1 MVLKKIFK
9 PQKNNMMKKFLLA
22 AVFTAAVFTA
32 ANAQVMATTETKT
45 MTKEE
50 KAAAKAKKEAELNE
64 AFTTAGLTDEEQ
76 VKMCRAALDQS
87 NEKSKVIRADA
98 ALTADDK
105 KAKLDAVNKERNE
118 IMKTIMGDAKYK
130 IFKAT
135 QKAQKEAAGATAN

>member
-9 PQKNNMMKKFLLA
+9 PQKNNMIKKFLLA
-22 AVFTAAVFTA
+22 VVFTAAVFTA

-64 AFTTAGLTDEEQ
+64 AFTKAGLTDEEQ
-76 VKMCRAALDQS
+76 LKSRAALDES
-87 NEKSKVIRADA
+87 NEKSKVVKADA

-105 KAKLDAVNKERNE
+105 KAKLDAVNKERNDN
-118 IMKTIMGDAKYK
+118 MKTIMGDAKYK

-135 QKAQKEAAGATAN
+135 QKAQKEAAGSKAN

>member
-9 PQKNNMMKKFLLA
+9 PQKNNMIKKFLLA
-22 AVFTAAVFTA
+22 VVFTAAVFTA
-32 ANAQVMATTETKT
+32 ANAQVMATKETKT

-64 AFTTAGLTDEEQ
+64 AFTKAGLTDEEQ
-76 VKMCRAALDQS
+76 LKSRAALDES
-87 NEKSKVIRADA
+87 NEKSKVVKADA

-105 KAKLDAVNKERNE
+105 KAKLDAVNKERNDN
-118 IMKTIMGDAKYK
+118 MKTIMGDAKYK

-135 QKAQKEAAGATAN
+135 QKAQKEAAGSKAN

>member
-9 PQKNNMMKKFLLA
+9 PQKNNMIKKFLLA
-22 AVFTAAVFTA
+22 VVFTAAVFTA

-64 AFTTAGLTDEEQ
+64 AFTKAGLTDEEQ
-76 VKMCRAALDQS
+76 LKSRAALDES
-87 NEKSKVIRADA
+87 NEKSKLIKADA

-105 KAKLDAVNKERNE
+105 KAKLDAVNKERNDN
-118 IMKTIMGDAKYK
+118 MKTIMGDAKYK
-130 IFKAT
+130 IFKTT
-135 QKAQKEAAGATAN
+135 QKAQKEAAGSKAN

>member
-1 MVLKKIFK
+1 MI
-9 PQKNNMMKKFLLA
+9 KKFLLA
-22 AVFTAAVFTA
+22 VVFTASVFTA

-64 AFTTAGLTDEEQ
+64 AFTTAGLTSEEQ
-76 VKMCRAALDQS
+76 LKCRAALDES
-87 NEKSKVIRADA
+87 NEKSKAIRADA

-105 KAKLDAVNKERNE
+105 KVKLDAVNKERNDN
-118 IMKTIMGDAKYK
+118 MKTIMGDAKYK

-135 QKAQKEAAGATAN
+135 QKAQKEVAGTKAS